1 MDNPIYLALSRQN
14 GLLKEM
20 QAVANNIAN
29 MNTSGYRRE
38 GVGLATGFPALFRAS
53 GHKDCQPQLP
63 GFNTVCRDGNA
74 ARWGYCNN
82 IPEQACQT
90 ADGDD
95 ADGVIGFGLLGQDC
109 CPMGAGHT

>member
-38 GVGLATGFPALFRAS
+38 GVVFAEMIEAMPVAP
-53 GHKDCQPQLP
+53 K
-63 GFNTVCRDGNA
+63 
-74 ARWGYCNN
+74 
-82 IPEQACQT
+82 
-90 ADGDD
+90 
-95 ADGVIGFGLLGQDC
+95 
-109 CPMGAGHT
+109 